1 MKKVQ
6 LERVEKFIAPYRVT
20 RGKGFRLKNIDPG
33 DTAHLKSEDKAEAK
47 EMLARGVEWL
57 TEQQDMLYAQ
67 DHWVGVAEGTP
78 VVGPDKRKALAAA
91 RRSLQAE

>member
-20 RGKGFRLKNIDPG
+20 RGKGFRLKDIDPG

-47 EMLARGVEWL
+47 EMLARGRP
-57 TEQQDMLYAQ
+57 AQ
-67 DHWVGVAEGTP
+67 SPGRVSPAIRTLP
-78 VVGPDKRKALAAA
+78 T
-91 RRSLQAE
+91 